1 VNSPKP
7 VLIIDMGSGYIKF
20 GPPNQSTPTTLP
32 ACLPKTTEVQGEQN
46 FCSFDPGRADWIFPL
61 ENGLLPE
68 DPSLLVQLCENALRE
83 FPNELAQ
90 QNELEI
96 LLLLFPKISPDDI
109 SAACK
114 KIQESLQCKQVDTAN
129 QQILTW
135 EYCAKRTALIIDI
148 GYTITFVTP
157 IFQGFLLDEHIQVL
171 ITGGFFVSAAIRRL
185 LLRMG
190 EEASSDERLI
200 YNKLSADGEAINY
213 IKKALCRILPKPED
227 LMDLIPK
234 GLRYRDRDT
243 DISIGHIPWEAP
255 EVLFQPTLLGVGD
268 KGIIDAIVEILDRV
282 DSTVRAELAENI
294 VLSGGGALIPGLKS
308 RLQIILK
315 EQMPY
320 LSVKV
325 FDLEN
330 PQYASWLGAARNV
343 K

>member
-1 VNSPKP
+1 
-7 VLIIDMGSGYIKF
+7 MGSGYLKF
-20 GPPNQSTPTTLP
+20 GLPNQPTPKILP
-32 ACLPKTTEVQGEQN
+32 ACLPKSAKNQGEQK
-46 FCSFDPGRADWIFPL
+46 FCDFDPGRADWIFPL

-68 DPSLLVQLCENALRE
+68 NLSFLAQLCEIALKDVHVE
-83 FPNELAQ
+83 QTQHKEM
-90 QNELEI
+90 EI
-96 LLLLFPKISPDDI
+96 LLLLFPQINPEDA
-109 SAACK
+109 SAVSK
-114 KIQESLQCKQVDTAN
+114 EIQEILQCKNVDTAN

-135 EYCAKRTALIIDI
+135 EYRGKRTALIVDI

-190 EEASSDERLI
+190 EETASETAANYKKIAADSD
-200 YNKLSADGEAINY
+200 AITY
-213 IKKALCRILPKPED
+213 IKNSLCRILPKPED

-234 GLRYRDRDT
+234 GLRYRDQKI

-268 KGIIDAIVEILDRV
+268 KGIIDAIVEILEKV
-282 DSTVRAELAENI
+282 DPTVRAELAENI
-294 VLSGGGALIPGLKS
+294 ILSGGGALIPGLKS
-308 RLQIILK
+308 RLEIILK

-325 FDLEN
+325 FDFED